1 MGILF
6 KVHNKLGPS
15 LLEKHY
21 QRAVAKEL
29 GSQKIPYKREISIYL
44 QYEGENIGKYF
55 LDFTIDE
62 KIILELKAEKYNNP
76 IFFKQVL
83 SYLKQTHLPL
93 AILANF
99 RREKLEYRRII
110 NAEYKDQPF
119 E

>member
-1 MGILF
+1 MGSLF

-21 QRAVAKEL
+21 QRAVAKEFHK
-29 GSQKIPYKREISIYL
+29 QKIPYKREISINL
-44 QYEGENIGKYF
+44 QYEGEDIGKYF
-55 LDFTIDE
+55 LDFIIDE
-62 KIILELKAEKYNNP
+62 KIILELKAEKYYNP

-99 RREKLEYRRII
+99 RSEKLVYRRII
-110 NAEYKDQPF
+110 NAEYKNKPF